1 MNEYSGLQN
10 TENHPDMISMAA
22 RMKVDI
28 LVNKDNR
35 AIVLHDKPLPGRLQ
49 WAELDVENASL
60 IFPTADG
67 SIIYFGMKICPQ
79 VLTRLQRAARIQVA
93 QIRNR
98 KIFDIYDLALLIT
111 GEAVN

>member
-1 MNEYSGLQN
+1 MNEYSGFQDA
-10 TENHPDMISMAA
+10 ENYAGAMSMAA
-22 RMKVDI
+22 QMKVDI

-60 IFPTADG
+60 IFPTAEG
-67 SIIYFGMKICPQ
+67 SIIHFGMKICPQ
-79 VLTRLQRAARIQVA
+79 VLTRLQKAARIQVA
-93 QIRNR
+93 QIRDR
-98 KIFDIYDLALLIT
+98 KVYDIYDLALLVS

>member
-1 MNEYSGLQN
+1 MNEYSGLHD
-10 TENHPDMISMAA
+10 TDNHSDMISMAD

-35 AIVLHDKPLPGRLQ
+35 AIVLHDKPLPGKLQ

-60 IFPTADG
+60 VFPTNDG
-67 SIIYFGMKICPQ
+67 SIIHFGMKICPQ
-79 VLTRLQRAARIQVA
+79 VLSRLQKAARIQVA

-98 KIFDIYDLALLIT
+98 KVFDIYDLALLIT